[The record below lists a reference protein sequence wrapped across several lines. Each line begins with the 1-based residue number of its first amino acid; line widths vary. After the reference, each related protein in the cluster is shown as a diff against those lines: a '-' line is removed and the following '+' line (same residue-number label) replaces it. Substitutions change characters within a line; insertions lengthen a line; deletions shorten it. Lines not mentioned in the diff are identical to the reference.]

1 MENLKEIIKTHIPKD
16 IELLSLKIDSRSS
29 FIKVIIDSIKDI
41 PIDKTA
47 MLAREIKSDKNI
59 ISNFPNGIRLEVGTP
74 GIGSNLEKAFQYKK
88 NIGRKIQ
95 LEYHLN
101 RNTISNTYLLS
112 DANEDGIIVDDG
124 ISKLNIDYNNIISAR
139 IKISFD

>member
-1 MENLKEIIKTHIPKD
+1 MVKLKEIIIRHIPKD
-16 IELLSLKIDSRSS
+16 IEMLSLKIDSKSS
-29 FIKVIIDSIKDI
+29 FIKVTIDSIKDI
-41 PIDKTA
+41 SIDKTTA
-47 MLAREIKSDKNI
+47 VAQEIKNDENI
-59 ISNFPNGIRLEVGTP
+59 ISSFPNGVKLEVGTP

-95 LEYHLN
+95 LKHQLN
-101 RNTISNTYLLS
+101 INTISNTYLLL
-112 DANEDGIIVDDG
+112 DANEVGIVVDDG